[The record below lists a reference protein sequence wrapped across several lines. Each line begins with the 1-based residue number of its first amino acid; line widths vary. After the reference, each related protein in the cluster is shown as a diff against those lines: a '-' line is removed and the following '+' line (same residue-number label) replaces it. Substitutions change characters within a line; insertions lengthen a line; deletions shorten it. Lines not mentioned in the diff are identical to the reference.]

1 MTPRIPD
8 PSVTLPRLAGPGSAR
23 QHGVLRGAV
32 ITTAA
37 VGLGV
42 VLGLGRDLL
51 LAAYFGASGDT
62 DAFLVAWTLPETAV
76 PLLIDGAITLL
87 LVPIFSRALQE
98 RHDQATA
105 SEISGPDPVRAAVA
119 ATLPQLVGALVIVAG
134 LVAVSAPWLVPA
146 LAPGLVN
153 VTLGVAA
160 MRTIAVSV
168 VFVGAAGY
176 FAAALRSHLIYGP
189 PAMLRVALNVGIIG
203 VMVLGHRQV
212 GILAAVL
219 GAVIGSALMV
229 AVQLP
234 AFVRRVGLPRRLI
247 RGGGVAISMFLPIAA
262 YILMRQS
269 QVFVERFVAS
279 SLAPGSITHLNYVQ
293 KIAQVPSTLAFILA
307 VVTFPQLAR
316 NVVAGKLRE
325 ASLRTA
331 VDVQIIGAIVLAST
345 AYLVAFAPQVV
356 QFLLQRG
363 AFTAHDT
370 VMTAAILRL
379 YVWGLLG
386 QVLLDIVC
394 RALFSERATFVPAVS
409 MMLGLLVTAVVAVF
423 GAPVWGA
430 SAIGVANALGITV
443 SAIVV
448 VCNRRSAIIPAR
460 TVILI
465 IVRLLPATGLAT
477 AFALWLAVRLRGL
490 PAGPSVVVGG
500 VAVVVVFG
508 VAVMLTR
515 GLPLPWK
522 LPPILRASA
531 ERAANTGGTVDD
543 L

>member
-8 PSVTLPRLAGPGSAR
+8 PSVPLPRLAGPGSAR

-76 PLLIDGAITLL
+76 PLLIDGAMTLL

-105 SEISGPDPVRAAVA
+105 SAISGADPVRAAVA

-134 LVAVSAPWLVPA
+134 LVVVSAPWLVPA

-203 VMVLGHRQV
+203 VMVLGHRPV
-212 GILAAVL
+212 GVLAAVL

-234 AFVRRVGLPRRLI
+234 AFVRRVGLPRRPI

-325 ASLRTA
+325 ASRRTA

-370 VMTAAILRL
+370 AMTAAILRL
-379 YVWGLLG
+379 YVWGLFG

-394 RALFSERATFVPAVS
+394 RSLFSERATFVPAVS
-409 MMLGLLVTAVVAVF
+409 MVLGLLVTAVGAVL

-430 SAIGVANALGITV
+430 SAIAVANALGITV

-460 TVILI
+460 TVVLI
-465 IVRLLPATGLAT
+465 TARLLPATGLAT
-477 AFALWLAVRLRGL
+477 AFALWLAACLRGL

-515 GLPLPWK
+515 GLPLPWR
-522 LPPILRASA
+522 LFPILRASA
-531 ERAANTGGTVDD
+531 ERAANAGGTVDD